1 MLAAVKVPVPENGV
15 APDKVSFVLLAAA
28 AIVNVVY
35 ACDTSVSA
43 IDAAL
48 IEPPL
53 RFTTTWFSL
62 EPASVPV
69 NVMPLVMLKVVT
81 VEFKVR
87 VLSVVGVAVPPT
99 AKVLAFKVPDPLMAI
114 VLSALAML
122 LTVTAPLV
130 VMMIELFIDNVPEV
144 AVKVILVIPETV
156 TSAVTVWAA
165 ILTESPLAGV
175 LPAPQEASVHV
186 VSRLQAVLASETQA

>member
-15 APDKVSFVLLAAA
+15 APDKVNIVPSAAA

-35 ACDTSVSA
+35 ACDTVVSA

-53 RFTTTWFSL
+53 RFTTTRFSL

-69 NVMPLVMLKVVT
+69 NVMPLVILKIVT

-99 AKVLAFKVPDPLMAI
+99 AKEPAFKVPDPLI
-114 VLSALAML
+114 VTVPLALAVL
-122 LTVTAPLV
+122 FAVTAPLTVRAMPVLTVIAPPV
-130 VMMIELFIDNVPEV
+130 VD
-144 AVKVILVIPETV
+144 VKVTLVTV
-156 TSAVTVWAA
+156 LAGLAVTVIVKFPILAVSPAA
-165 ILTESPLAGV
+165 FPG
-175 LPAPQEASVHV
+175 
-186 VSRLQAVLASETQA
+186 